1 MADEKTTTNEKKPK
15 EIVEPVPA
23 AAPVDDAYDSIVN
36 SAASVDDAFA
46 SITSGGDDKKEEG
59 GLEFSEEPVELAK
72 KKKEGKKGAKPKKG
86 KKKKVYRQ
94 VTVGAAYIKATYN
107 NTIVSLTDQAG
118 NVISFSS
125 AGANG
130 FRGPKK
136 ATPYAA
142 TVIVRD
148 AAEKAKPY
156 GLKDVNVFVRGVG
169 MGRESAVRALNANG
183 LNVLSI
189 KDVTPIPHNGCRK
202 RKPRRV

>member
-1 MADEKTTTNEKKPK
+1 MADENIKPIEEKKEADTTPAEVK
-15 EIVEPVPA
+15 VEGAIGDTLPDLPEKK
-23 AAPVDDAYDSIVN
+23 DK
-36 SAASVDDAFA
+36 
-46 SITSGGDDKKEEG
+46 GG
-59 GLEFSEEPVELAK
+59 
-72 KKKEGKKGAKPKKG
+72 KPKKIKGRKG
-86 KKKKVYRQ
+86 KNKTFRSVP
-94 VTVGAAYIKATYN
+94 VGNAYIKTSYN
-107 NTIVSLTDQAG
+107 NTIVTLTDQTG
-118 NVISFSS
+118 NVIAYSS

-136 ATPYAA
+136 ATPFAA

-148 AAEKAKPY
+148 AVEKAKPY
-156 GLKDVNVFVRGVG
+156 GLKDISVFVKGVG